1 MPGKELKRG
10 DKCPSCSAELRPAV
24 VPTDEQ
30 RRGAEDREKRQVLP
44 FGADSASAEQRRD
57 LGELYLCDRCGYKAR
72 FPLKDADAADGG
84 AESGTGELAG
94 SGASGRERGS
104 RRT

>member
-44 FGADSASAEQRRD
+44 FGADTANAEQRRD
-57 LGELYLCDRCGYKAR
+57 LGELYVCDRCGYKTR
-72 FPLKDADAADGG
+72 FPLEESDAADSHGDGG
-84 AESGTGELAG
+84 NGELAE
-94 SGASGRERGS
+94 SGASGRDS
-104 RRT
+104 ARRKR